1 MDFTKEKT
9 EQLKEFFTALDAK
22 KLTFV
27 ATPIEKGVETKEFQL
42 EMTKE
47 EFSKKL
53 TEKEGSDLKNSHISS
68 IKSENCEYIVVSG
81 LTEESL
87 KELKKE
93 GISTACV
100 TQTDDQKYQ
109 AIIKTNPS
117 KSLQDTEKLEE
128 LRTFLNNRY
137 GNGQVEK
144 DIATPG
150 LPFKNEKYSCKINT
164 LNQAAPILGIA
175 RLHEKVKE
183 IEKLNPKK
191 DAPAQAQGQTQQ
203 EKKTPIQ
210 QQRQPGQEV
219 FQSSKEQEKIVTE
232 KSPDIVSSILAAI
245 KAVINLVVKTV
256 TLGICQPFPNAMAQ
270 KPTTEQQKESSKEQ
284 SKPEK
289 TVETKE
295 QSQPERD
302 MSKVPPAP
310 AFAPGVENAPFANPQ
325 NPETL
330 KNQIAKEAQEKAKA
344 QEKEQQKGQ
353 QKGKGHTK
361 ERSRQRS
368 GPSL

>member
-27 ATPIEKGVETKEFQL
+27 ATPVEKGVETKEFQL
-42 EMTKE
+42 EMAKE

-53 TEKEGSDLKNSHISS
+53 EEKENSDFKKGHISS

-81 LTEESL
+81 LTKESL
-87 KELKKE
+87 KEMKKD

-109 AIIKTNPS
+109 AIIKINPS
-117 KSLQDTEKLEE
+117 KNLQDTEKLEE

-137 GNGQVEK
+137 GNGQIEK
-144 DIATPG
+144 DIAAPG

-183 IEKLNPKK
+183 IERLNPKK
-191 DAPAQAQGQTQQ
+191 DAPAQTQGQQ
-203 EKKTPIQ
+203 EKTTPE
-210 QQRQPGQEV
+210 QPQKQNQHGQEV
-219 FQSSKEQEKIVTE
+219 FQATKEPEKIVAE

-256 TLGICQPFPNAMAQ
+256 TLGVCQPFPNAMAQ
-270 KPTTEQQKESSKEQ
+270 KPAEQQKDLTKEQ
-284 SKPEK
+284 SKQEK

-295 QSQPERD
+295 QSQPEKD
-302 MSKVPPAP
+302 MSQVPPAP
-310 AFAPGVENAPFANPQ
+310 AFAPGVENAPFATPQ
-325 NPETL
+325 NPEVL

-344 QEKEQQKGQ
+344 QEKEQQQ
-353 QKGKGHTK
+353 QKGKGKTK
-361 ERSRQRS
+361 EKTRSKDRS

>member
-9 EQLKEFFTALDAK
+9 EQLKDFFASLDAER
-22 KLTFV
+22 LTFV
-27 ATPIEKGVETKEFQL
+27 ATPIEKGVEAKEFQL

-53 TEKEGSDLKNSHISS
+53 EEKENSDFKKGHISS
-68 IKSENCEYIVVSG
+68 IKSENCEHIVISG

-87 KELKKE
+87 KELKKD
-93 GISTACV
+93 GITATCV

-137 GNGQVEK
+137 GNGQIEK
-144 DIATPG
+144 DIAAPG
-150 LPFKNEKYSCKINT
+150 LPFKNEKFSCKINT

-175 RLHEKVKE
+175 RLNEKVKE
-183 IEKLNPKK
+183 LEQLSPKK
-191 DAPAQAQGQTQQ
+191 DAPAQAQGQQ
-203 EKKTPIQ
+203 EKTTPNQ
-210 QQRQPGQEV
+210 QQQQPGQEV
-219 FQSSKEQEKIVTE
+219 FQAVKEPEKIVAE
-232 KSPDIVSSILAAI
+232 KSPDLVSSILAAI
-245 KAVINLVVKTV
+245 KAVINLVVKTI

-270 KPTTEQQKESSKEQ
+270 KPTTEQQKDLTKAQ

-295 QSQPERD
+295 QSQPEKD
-302 MSKVPPAP
+302 MSQVPPAP
-310 AFAPGVENAPFANPQ
+310 AFAPGVENAPFATPQ

-330 KNQIAKEAQEKAKA
+330 KNQIAREAQEKVKA

-361 ERSRQRS
+361 EKTRQRS